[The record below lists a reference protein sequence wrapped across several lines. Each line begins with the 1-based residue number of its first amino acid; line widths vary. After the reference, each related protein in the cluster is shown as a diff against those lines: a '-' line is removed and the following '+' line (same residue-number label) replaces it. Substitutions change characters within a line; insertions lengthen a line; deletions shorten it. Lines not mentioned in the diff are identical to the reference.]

1 MFKKLLVVAAAFA
14 AGTLFAPKSGRDT
27 RRDLK
32 DNLNKKVKDVKSRMN
47 K

>member
-1 MFKKLLVVAAAFA
+1 MFKKLLVVAAAFT
-14 AGTLFAPKSGRDT
+14 AGLLLAPKSGRDT

-32 DNLNKKVKDVKSRMN
+32 SGLDRKVKEMKAKVN